1 MKLREED
8 AVSPVIGVILMVAV
22 TVVLAVAVFIIA
34 NQYTGM
40 GGESQPIISID
51 ARDAPAVLNSRTS
64 DPIVILTLTQ
74 LRGSPYEL
82 SALTF
87 RVSRDG
93 VSWSPVAHNPGNG
106 PWMAGMSV
114 TLAELSPDQVSAGP
128 CYVSI
133 YSYTDTG
140 ASEIYR
146 SNVMYIN

>member
-1 MKLREED
+1 MKFREED

-34 NQYTGM
+34 NQYGGM
-40 GGESQPIISID
+40 GGESQPIISIQ
-51 ARDAPAVLNSRTS
+51 ARDAPAALNPRTA
-64 DPIVILTLTQ
+64 DPIAILTITQ

-82 SALTF
+82 GALEF

-93 VSWSPVAHNPGNG
+93 VSWLPVVHSPGSG

-114 TLAELSPDQVSAGP
+114 TLTESSPDQMSAGP

-133 YSYTDTG
+133 YSYTESG
-140 ASEIYR
+140 AGEIYR
-146 SNVMYIN
+146 SGVLYIN

>member
-1 MKLREED
+1 MIYREED

-22 TVVLAVAVFIIA
+22 TVVLAVAVFMIA

-40 GGESQPIISID
+40 GGESQSIISIQ

-64 DPIVILTLTQ
+64 DPIAILTLTQ

-93 VSWSPVAHNPGNG
+93 VSWSPVAQNPSSG
-106 PWMAGMSV
+106 PWMAGVSV
-114 TLAELSPDQVSAGP
+114 TLTELSPDQMSAGP
-128 CYVSI
+128 CYVSV
-133 YSYTDTG
+133 YSYTESG
-140 ASEIYR
+140 ASEIYK
-146 SNVMYIN
+146 SGVLYIT